1 MRIHDSEGAFLRSR
15 PVAKTCV
22 MFIAAMAMPA
32 SPAMAEEKEDAAM
45 VLKTFDLAR
54 VRLLDGP
61 CKTAQEA
68 DRRYLH
74 ELDADRLLHAFRQN
88 ANLPAPGQ
96 PLGGWEAP
104 TCEVRGHFA
113 GHYLT
118 ACALMYA
125 STGDE
130 GLKAKAGAMVGE
142 LAKCQQ
148 ALGSGYLSAYPE
160 SFWDRLESMQG
171 PPWAPYYV
179 IHKIMAGMLDV
190 HELCGNAQA
199 LDVVKGMAAYFKK
212 RIDKLSIYKWDQ
224 ILGVEFGG
232 MAEVLYNLY
241 AITNDPDH
249 RDLAHKFDK
258 AAFLGPLALQHDNL
272 TRIHANTH
280 IPEIVGAARRYELLG
295 DAPYRTAVEFFWDRV
310 VNTRSYATGGTSN
323 SESWPDPNALA
334 NTLSNQ
340 NQESCTSYN
349 MLRVTRHLICWN
361 PDPRYADYYE
371 RTYFNS
377 ILGTQNPETGMLT
390 YFTPLAP
397 GNVKVFGTPNDSFW
411 CCYGTG
417 IESFAKLGD
426 SIYFHNDTALY
437 VNLFVASEVDWRE
450 RGARIEQQTR
460 FPDEEGTT
468 FIIHAPRAASF
479 ALNIHV
485 PYWAANGVKVAVNGK
500 PIDALAAPSSYL
512 RIDGPWHDSD
522 RIEVRM
528 PMSLHVH
535 PMPDNANLVAAMYGP
550 LVIAGLSTEKRYFLG
565 DASNIGT
572 WLRKTDDKPLAF
584 RTTGQAA
591 DVGFIPLNRVIG
603 QSYGVYW
610 EVVKEGSD
618 RRRELAAE
626 EEVRRRLE
634 ARVVDRVTPGNETLE
649 KAHGI
654 EGENTQ
660 SGAHLGRN
668 WRHAAAG
675 GWWSWVMKVLPDQ
688 PMTLRC
694 TYWGDDV
701 PPRTFDIL
709 IDGRVIATQSLDR
722 NKPGAF
728 FEIEYPIPPNAT
740 EGKETVTVKFL
751 PHEGNMAGGVFE
763 CLVLKPEDPSK

>member
-1 MRIHDSEGAFLRSR
+1 
-15 PVAKTCV
+15 
-22 MFIAAMAMPA
+22 MFIAAMATSA
-32 SPAMAEEKEDAAM
+32 SPAMAEEREDAAM

-68 DRRYLH
+68 DRHYLH

-88 ANLPAPGQ
+88 ANLPAPGP

-104 TCEVRGHFA
+104 TCEVRGHFI

-130 GLKAKAGAMVGE
+130 GLKAKADAMVGE
-142 LAKCQQ
+142 LGRCQQ
-148 ALGSGYLSAYPE
+148 ALGGGYLSAYPE

-199 LDVVKGMAAYFKK
+199 LDVVKGMASYFKK

-258 AAFLGPLALQHDNL
+258 AAFLGPLALQHDPL
-272 TRIHANTH
+272 SRIHANTH

-310 VNTRSYATGGTSN
+310 VNARMYATGGTSN
-323 SESWPDPNALA
+323 SEHWPDPNALA
-334 NTLSNQ
+334 NTLSHQ

-390 YFTPLAP
+390 YFTPLAS
-397 GNVKVFGTPNDSFW
+397 GNVKTFGTPCDSFW

-426 SIYFHNDTALY
+426 SIYFHNDKDLY

-460 FPDEEGTT
+460 FPEEEGTT
-468 FIIHAPRAASF
+468 LVVHAPRAAKF

-500 PIDALAAPSSYL
+500 QIDAEAAPSSYL
-512 RIDGPWHDSD
+512 RIDGPWHDND

-550 LVIAGLSTEKRYFLG
+550 LVLAGLSTEKRYFLG
-565 DASNIGT
+565 DASNVDT

-591 DVGFIPLNRVIG
+591 DADFIPLNRVIDET
-603 QSYGVYW
+603 YGVYW
-610 EVVKEGSD
+610 EVVKGGSG
-618 RRRELAAE
+618 RHRELIAE
-626 EEVRRRLE
+626 EKVRRRLE
-634 ARVVDRVTPGNETLE
+634 ARVVDRVTPGNEAVE
-649 KAHGI
+649 KSHGLK
-654 EGENTQ
+654 GENTQ
-660 SGAHLGRN
+660 SGAHMGRN
-668 WRHAAAG
+668 WRHATAG
-675 GWWSWVMKVLPDQ
+675 GWWSWAMKVLPDQ

-694 TYWGDDV
+694 AYWGDDV

-709 IDGRVIATQSLDR
+709 IDDRVIAAQSLDR

-728 FEIEYPIPPNAT
+728 FEIDYPIPPNAT

-751 PHEGNMAGGVFE
+751 PHKGNMAGGVFE
-763 CLVLKPEDPSK
+763 CLVFKPEDPSK